1 MISETL
7 LFELPPQSKLYRLT
21 ESETD
26 LYAVFWVFDG
36 GTPDSSSFDLLYTFT
51 ECFRVLFGVRFA
63 NDVIAAGGFLAVIR

>member
-7 LFELPPQSKLYRLT
+7 LLELPPQSKLCRLT

-26 LYAVFWVFDG
+26 LYPFFWIFDG

-51 ECFRVLFGVRFA
+51 ECFRVLFGVRFDD
-63 NDVIAAGGFLAVIR
+63 DVITAGGFLVVIR